1 MVGNYSKESLRGYL
15 SKLRL
20 LFHYYHE
27 KNVEDIT
34 KKDITQYIIFII
46 TVQGVVK
53 NKASP

>member
-20 LFHYYHE
+20 FHYYNE
-27 KNVEDIT
+27 KNVEDIP
-34 KKDITQYIIFII
+34 KKDITQYIIFIK